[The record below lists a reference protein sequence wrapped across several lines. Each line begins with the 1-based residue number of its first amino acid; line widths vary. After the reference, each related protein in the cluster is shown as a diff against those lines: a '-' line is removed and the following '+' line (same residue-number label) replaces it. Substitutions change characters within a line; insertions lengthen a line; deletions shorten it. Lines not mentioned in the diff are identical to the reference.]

1 MQELCP
7 CCDRHCPSDDLHCRR
22 GKEHFQVEDNGQ
34 HNHEEHHD
42 HHDHHEHHGAHP
54 EHRGHHE
61 GHEEHGRHE
70 GHEGHGAHAE
80 EKALVLLRQCGHYL
94 HHSAA
99 HGEGS
104 AALLSVLSAE
114 EKASLEA
121 LLQKCLDAWKTE

>member
-42 HHDHHEHHGAHP
+42 HHEHHEHHDHHEHHGAHP
-54 EHRGHHE
+54 E
-61 GHEEHGRHE
+61 
-70 GHEGHGAHAE
+70 HAE